1 MKTAISIPD
10 AIFERAERQA
20 AALGMS
26 RSEFYVSAVERYL
39 AALLDEATTRQIDEA
54 LDLVDGRD
62 DSNAV
67 VAEYTRH
74 RLALAGDED
83 W

>member
-10 AIFERAERQA
+10 PLFERAERQA
-20 AALGMS
+20 AALGVS
-26 RSEFYVSAVERYL
+26 RSEFYSSAVERYL
-39 AALLDEATTRQIDEA
+39 AALLDEATTRQIDEV
-54 LDLVDGRD
+54 LDRVGDTD

-67 VAEYTRH
+67 VAAYSRR
-74 RLALAGDED
+74 RLALDLVDE

>member
-26 RSEFYVSAVERYL
+26 RSEFYASAVERYM
-39 AALLDEATTRQIDEA
+39 AALLDEATTRQINEV
-54 LDLVDGRD
+54 LDLVDGED

-67 VAEYTRH
+67 VAEHTRH
-74 RLALAGDED
+74 RLARGDGED